1 MEVLKNAVVCDQLAD
16 RVICNI
22 CGHEIPK
29 DRFGYFQDYVHI
41 DKTWGYNSDK
51 DGENVCIDICQDCFD
66 KIISSC
72 KLKP

>member
-41 DKTWGYNSDK
+41 DKTW
-51 DGENVCIDICQDCFD
+51 DIILIKMEKMFV
-66 KIISSC
+66 
-72 KLKP
+72 